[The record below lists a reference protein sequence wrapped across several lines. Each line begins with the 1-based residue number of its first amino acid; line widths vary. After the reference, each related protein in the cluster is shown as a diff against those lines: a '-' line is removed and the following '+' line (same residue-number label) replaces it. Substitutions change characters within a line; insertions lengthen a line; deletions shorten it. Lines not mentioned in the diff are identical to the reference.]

1 MPHLPHVFLQKRYN
15 AVNMHVSRKNK
26 MWHFFIKNATSQTVD
41 KVHGICRGFFLIK
54 VPETQYLSGL
64 EALFLV

>member
-1 MPHLPHVFLQKRYN
+1 MQIFFQ
-15 AVNMHVSRKNK
+15 MVSNEL
-26 MWHFFIKNATSQTVD
+26 HFQTVD
-41 KVHGICRGFFLIK
+41 KVHGICRGFFFIK

>member
-1 MPHLPHVFLQKRYN
+1 MT
-15 AVNMHVSRKNK
+15 A
-26 MWHFFIKNATSQTVD
+26 QTVD
-41 KVHGICRGFFLIK
+41 KVHGICRGFFFIK